1 MDSIGCNLLLIRT
14 IQVALKKVAGPN
26 QGQPEMAQAPARER
40 WPNLVRH
47 SSLGEALNRPQDAS
61 H

>member
-14 IQVALKKVAGPN
+14 IALKEVAGLNP
-26 QGQPEMAQAPARER
+26 GQPEMAQAPALER
-40 WPNLVRH
+40 WPDLVGY

>member
-14 IQVALKKVAGPN
+14 IALKEVAGLHP
-26 QGQPEMAQAPARER
+26 GQPEMAQAPARDHQ
-40 WPNLVRH
+40 PDLAGH
-47 SSLGEALNRPQDAS
+47 SSLGAVLNRPQDAS

>member
-14 IQVALKKVAGPN
+14 IALKEVAGPN
-26 QGQPEMAQAPARER
+26 PGQPEVTQAPVRER
-40 WPNLVRH
+40 WPDLIGH